1 MNKEDNLKTKELR
14 EKLKAVMIKEI
25 EDMPE
30 ALKKLEPKERLNI
43 ICKLMPFVYPKVQSI
58 EANEGNPFDLY

>member
-1 MNKEDNLKTKELR
+1 MNKEDTPKTKDLR

-25 EDMPE
+25 EEMPE

-43 ICKLMPFVYPKVQSI
+43 ICKLMPFVSPKIHSI
-58 EANEGNPFDLY
+58 EANEGNPFELW